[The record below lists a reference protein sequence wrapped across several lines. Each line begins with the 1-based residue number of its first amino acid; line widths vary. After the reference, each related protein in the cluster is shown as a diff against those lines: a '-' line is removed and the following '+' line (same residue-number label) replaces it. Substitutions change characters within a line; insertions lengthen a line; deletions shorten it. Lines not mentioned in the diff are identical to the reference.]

1 MRCETDLTDRPPLTR
16 HTGLDNHVRRL
27 GGGHL
32 ERGLGSRARGVLA
45 PGPGPLPGNLAA
57 ADLTRYNDQ

>member
-1 MRCETDLTDRPPLTR
+1 MRCETDITDRPPLTR

-32 ERGLGSRARGVLA
+32 ERGLGTGRVLA
-45 PGPGPLPGNLAA
+45 PGPGPLPGHLAA
-57 ADLTRYNDQ
+57 ADLTCDNDQ